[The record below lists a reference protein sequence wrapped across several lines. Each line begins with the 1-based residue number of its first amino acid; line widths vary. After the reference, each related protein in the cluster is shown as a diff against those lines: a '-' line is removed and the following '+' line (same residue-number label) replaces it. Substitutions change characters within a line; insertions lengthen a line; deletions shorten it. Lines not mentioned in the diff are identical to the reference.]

1 MRLNRSWLE
10 EYLPDLVGISTPD
23 LADKLTMAG
32 HEAEAVGKDQL
43 EVKAAANRG
52 DCLSVYGLCRDLSAL
67 YRWSFRPPPLSNL
80 PKTDAF
86 FPLKINPRVKNV
98 VWADCLLL
106 LEDYRSVKSPPE
118 VADRLKLLG
127 LNPKELLIDLTNL
140 VTQEIGLPLHVFDY
154 RSVKSGLEL
163 DFARPGEKMTLI
175 TKQAV
180 SLTSTSLIQR
190 SRGEP
195 VDLVG
200 IFGGQSSALRDGSRT
215 VLVQAGSFAPETI
228 GRSSQQL
235 GVSSEASRR
244 YRRYVDPELAPLALR
259 RFLHLAQNS
268 QRNLRATHY
277 QSHFAPREP
286 IAISLDRPRLSRILG
301 REVNEKEISGLTR
314 IGLSV
319 NDKPVIVPSHRA
331 DLQTLDDLAEEIARI
346 SGYDSFA
353 PIQLTKRPVQ
363 PSQYHA
369 ISQLKTALA
378 ERGWVEAVTHSLS
391 PAGVIALKNPPN
403 NRLQYLRP
411 DLQGGLL
418 DMLMKN
424 SFLKRLKLFEIGE
437 VFPGR
442 EETQLALIVAGLQD
456 FNRVS
461 TEIEKIMSWKPDWQ
475 KLAEE
480 KLSALNVRQRPVW
493 EASVELSRLRLPL
506 SSSVLPAALRPIK
519 PISKFPPVV
528 RDITLLVESAVSA
541 KQIIE
546 VLNGS
551 EAVILVEQID
561 SFRSPSWGD
570 RVALTFRLLIQDL
583 TQSLTDSQ
591 AEVYLT
597 NCLKTLGKKVKFQ
610 LR

>member
-1 MRLNRSWLE
+1 MRLNHPWLE

-32 HEAEAVGKDQL
+32 HETEAVGKDQF
-43 EVKAAANRG
+43 EIKVAANRG

-67 YRWSFRPPPLSNL
+67 YRWTFRPPSLSKL

-86 FPLKINPRVKNV
+86 FPLEINPRVKKI

-106 LEDYRSVKSPPE
+106 LENYRSVKSPPE

-140 VTQEIGLPLHVFDY
+140 VAQEIGLPLHVFDY

-163 DFARPGEKMTLI
+163 DFARSGEKMTLI
-175 TKQAV
+175 NDRAV

-190 SRGEP
+190 SQGEP
-195 VDLVG
+195 VDLIG
-200 IFGGQSSALRDGSRT
+200 IFGGKSSALRDGSQT
-215 VLVQAGSFAPETI
+215 VLVQAGSFAPEAI
-228 GRSSQQL
+228 GRSSEQL

-259 RFLHLAQNS
+259 RFLYLAQNS
-268 QRNLRATHY
+268 QKNLQAAHY
-277 QSHFAPREP
+277 QPHFASREP
-286 IAISLDRPRLSRILG
+286 VAISLDRPRLSRILG
-301 REVNEKEISGLTR
+301 REVGEKEIAGLAR

-319 NDKPVIVPSHRA
+319 KDNSVIVPGQRA
-331 DLQTLDDLAEEIARI
+331 DLRTLDDLAEEIARI

-353 PIQLTKRPVQ
+353 PIQLTERPVQ

-369 ISQLKTALA
+369 ISQLKTALM

-391 PAGVIALKNPPN
+391 PSGVIALKNPPN
-403 NRLQYLRP
+403 NRLRYLRP

-442 EETQLALIVAGLQD
+442 EETQLALILAGPHDL
-456 FNRVS
+456 NRVS
-461 TEIEKIMSWKPDWQ
+461 TEIEEITFWKPDWQ

-480 KLSALNVRQRPVW
+480 KLSDLNVRQRPVR
-493 EASVELSRLRLPL
+493 EASVELSRLRLPK

-528 RDITLLVESAVSA
+528 RDLTLLVGSTVSPR
-541 KQIIE
+541 QIIE
-546 VLNGS
+546 ILIKN
-551 EAVILVEQID
+551 EAVVLVEQID
-561 SFRSPSWGD
+561 SFRSASWGD
-570 RVALTFRLLIQDL
+570 RVALTFRLLISDL

-597 NCLKTLGKKVKFQ
+597 NCLKDLGKKVKFQ
-610 LR
+610 LH